1 MTTLQQLSPAQA
13 SPEVPVNEN
22 TEALTPAALGARK
35 ATTTSGLTWG
45 YYGGEILVNGTPT
58 AIADGTVTLTASATN
73 YVSLSQAGVV
83 SVATTRTAGN
93 APLYSV
99 VTGASGVTSYVDE
112 RNPSAL
118 ARLCYGA
125 ASRAMADANQTLTQ
139 AEALCERVTTTGA
152 LTAQRNLVVPLVRRS
167 WTVRNACTG
176 GFGVQVIGASG
187 TGTVVASGKVA
198 IVECDGTNVLRVT
211 ADV

>member
-1 MTTLQQLSPAQA
+1 M
-13 SPEVPVNEN
+13 
-22 TEALTPAALGARK
+22 R
-35 ATTTSGLTWG
+35 
-45 YYGGEILVNGTPT
+45 
-58 AIADGTVTLTASATN
+58 
-73 YVSLSQAGVV
+73 
-83 SVATTRTAGN
+83 
-93 APLYSV
+93 
-99 VTGASGVTSYVDE
+99 
-112 RNPSAL
+112 
-118 ARLCYGA
+118 A